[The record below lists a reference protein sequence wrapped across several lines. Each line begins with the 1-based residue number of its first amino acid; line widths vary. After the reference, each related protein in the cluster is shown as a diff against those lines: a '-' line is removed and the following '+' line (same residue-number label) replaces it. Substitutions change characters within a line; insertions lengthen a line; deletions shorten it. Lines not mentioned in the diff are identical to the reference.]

1 MSEQGVVAG
10 LRNSAFL
17 AGLGARDKSPWRI
30 ALTVA
35 GGLIAG
41 AIAALAGFIL
51 AWTVYM
57 MLTGYWREGLA
68 GLGHVAVALKAA
80 DGKDLK
86 SALLVMVTAVA
97 TNGPFALAFVAFAAI
112 LAGHRFRTYVSRAP
126 AVRWRLLVA
135 GLVLSVIVVAPVM
148 AADRLFS
155 RQVTVTPFLAVSQG
169 LPGRAAYVLAAIAL
183 LIPAA
188 AAEEIIFRGWLLR
201 QLAAFSRNPFV
212 LIVTSGLLFSV
223 VHLLPDHST
232 FLSFLSDLA
241 RNIVANPG
249 ALLDR
254 TLMGGGFAYMT
265 LRLGGIEFSTGAHAA
280 NNILIVLFIEPLTL
294 KTVASAG
301 DLSMASLLEDVALVV
316 GYIVI
321 TEAVVRI
328 ALLRRWAGVQA
339 GEISGPLV
347 SAPRFS

>member
-1 MSEQGVVAG
+1 MSERGVVAG
-10 LRNSAFL
+10 LADSAFL

-30 ALTVA
+30 ALTLV
-35 GGLIAG
+35 GGLVVG

-51 AWTVYM
+51 AWTIYM
-57 MLTGYWREGLA
+57 VLTGYWREGLA
-68 GLGHVAVALKAA
+68 GLQHVAVALKAA

-86 SALLVMVTAVA
+86 SALLVMVTAVT
-97 TNGPFALAFVAFAAI
+97 TNGPFALAFVGLASI
-112 LAGHRFRTYVSRAP
+112 LAGHRFWDYVSAAP
-126 AVRWRLLVA
+126 AVRWRLLLA

-148 AADRLFS
+148 AVDRLFS
-155 RQVTVTPFLAVSQG
+155 PQAITAPFLAVS
-169 LPGRAAYVLAAIAL
+169 PKAAGRAIYILAAIAL

-201 QLAAFSRNPFV
+201 QLAAFSRSPAI
-212 LIVTSGLLFSV
+212 LIVTTGVLFSV
-223 VHLLPDHST
+223 VHLLPEHAT
-232 FLSFLSDLA
+232 FSSFLSDLA

-301 DLSMASLLEDVALVV
+301 DLSMASLLEDVALVL
-316 GYIVI
+316 GYILI
-321 TEAVVRI
+321 TEAVARI
-328 ALLRRWAGVQA
+328 APLRRWTGVQA
-339 GEISGPLV
+339 AEISSPTLGAA
-347 SAPRFS
+347 SIG